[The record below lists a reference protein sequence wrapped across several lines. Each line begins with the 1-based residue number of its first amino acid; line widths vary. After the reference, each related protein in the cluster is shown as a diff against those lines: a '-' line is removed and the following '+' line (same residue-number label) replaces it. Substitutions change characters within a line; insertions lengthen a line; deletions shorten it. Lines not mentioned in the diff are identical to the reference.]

1 MKPMIEPKTGPKTH
15 QSRGK
20 IDLFSPRQLAH
31 ETGIPQRNILIAIR
45 GGTLRCLRLNR
56 RHFLIRSQDAAKWL
70 SSLASDA
77 APRNMS

>member
-1 MKPMIEPKTGPKTH
+1 MTQEPVETSPKPPQNK
-15 QSRGK
+15 GK

-56 RHFLIRSQDAAKWL
+56 RHFLIRSQDAAKWIAG
-70 SSLASDA
+70 LASDA
-77 APRNMS
+77 TPRNMS